1 MWQPEMDAFDGEDP
15 DYPSSDYLLM
25 VLKALYGTKQSGRMW
40 YLHISRQMKSWKF
53 IQLNSE
59 ACIFLRRDDK
69 GEVILIVCIY
79 VDDVISI
86 AKEYKYIDELWSL
99 ISAKYPLKILGEVK
113 EYLGIEVNYKKDA
126 GTIFLHQRSY
136 AEKVLKRFSMFDSNP
151 VATPVAVSWQV
162 DVDSPKLS
170 IIYANKYRAIV
181 GSIMYLTTSTRPDL
195 YFLTVILARGMQDPT
210 ESHMS
215 LAKRGLRYLKG
226 TMDFGLTF
234 DTDQTLIGYSDADFA
249 SAEAGRKSLTG
260 YIFMYKG
267 STVSASTKQ
276 QSLVCLSTCEAEYVA
291 LSMSAREGLYL
302 RQLARELG
310 IRGDGPVIILGDNE
324 CANLLTGDTVTNQRT
339 KHIDVRYHHI
349 RQLVQD
355 KVLEV
360 KRVPTEHN
368 LADLFTK
375 ALPKDR
381 FRKLTSII
389 LGQTQSEWMSDSGQ
403 QILK

>member
-1 MWQPEMDAFDGEDP
+1 
-15 DYPSSDYLLM
+15 
-25 VLKALYGTKQSGRMW
+25 
-40 YLHISRQMKSWKF
+40 
-53 IQLNSE
+53 
-59 ACIFLRRDDK
+59 
-69 GEVILIVCIY
+69 
-79 VDDVISI
+79 
-86 AKEYKYIDELWSL
+86 
-99 ISAKYPLKILGEVK
+99 
-113 EYLGIEVNYKKDA
+113 
-126 GTIFLHQRSY
+126 
-136 AEKVLKRFSMFDSNP
+136 MFDSNP